1 MIELLKGIRVLE
13 CAVLPT
19 GDNAGRLLGDMGAEV
34 IKIEQPGVGDY
45 IRVLGGQFA
54 PDHSYTHMVVN
65 RNKRSLTL
73 NLRTDEG
80 RRILYE
86 ILPSIDIF
94 VDGFAADA
102 CARLGVGYEDQ
113 RKVKPNII
121 YLQVNGLGAKGPY
134 SRMPMHGYQMG
145 ALAGATKFRVRDD
158 GLAQEFLPVDE
169 RNFPGYPDAPLMGAL
184 YGAFTAVSALNYRT
198 ATGKGIYI
206 DASATDATLAVQ
218 QLDATAEWNKARIK
232 YDANVIP
239 KVGQDP
245 RERPKYCAYLTKDNK
260 LIHLGTIEQKFW
272 VNLCRAIERPD
283 LGSVHYTD
291 SPVDFRNVG
300 GRSDL
305 ANELK
310 AVFATRTLADWMDIA
325 IDNDIPMTPA
335 NTLEEA
341 SLDPHLSARQMVH
354 KSVHPVAGPYSTVG
368 WPALVS
374 DQPFDIQL
382 QAPTL
387 GQHTDE
393 ILARLGYSAERIAAL
408 RESQDV

>member
-1 MIELLKGIRVLE
+1 MIKLLSGIRVLE

-34 IKIEQPGVGDY
+34 IKIEQPGSGDY
-45 IRVLGGQFA
+45 IRVLGGQLA
-54 PDHSYTHMVVN
+54 PEHSYTHLVVN

-73 NLRTDEG
+73 DLRTEAG
-80 RRILYE
+80 RRILFE

-102 CARLGVGYEDQ
+102 CARLGVGYEAQ
-113 RKVKPNII
+113 RKVKPDII
-121 YLQVNGLGAKGPY
+121 YLQVNGLGAAGPY

-145 ALAGATKFRVRDD
+145 ALAGATKFRVRKD
-158 GLAQEFLPVDE
+158 GLAQEFLPVEE

-184 YGAFTAVSALNYRT
+184 YGAFTAVAALNHRA
-198 ATGKGIYI
+198 ATGKGVYI

-218 QLDATAEWNKARIK
+218 QLDATAEWNKERIV

-245 RERPKYCAYLTKDNK
+245 RERPKYCAYLTKDSK

-272 VNLCRAIERPD
+272 VNLCKAIERPD

-305 ANELK
+305 ADELK
-310 AVFATRTLADWMDIA
+310 TVFATRTLDEWMDIA
-325 IDNDIPMTPA
+325 IRNDIPMTPA
-335 NTLEEA
+335 NTLAEA
-341 SLDPHLSARQMVH
+341 RLDPHLSARRMVH
-354 KSVHPVAGPYSTVG
+354 ESCHPVAGAYATVG

-374 DQPFDIQL
+374 GQPFDVQR

-393 ILARLGYSAERIAAL
+393 ILAGLGYSAAVIAEMRATGI
-408 RESQDV
+408 V